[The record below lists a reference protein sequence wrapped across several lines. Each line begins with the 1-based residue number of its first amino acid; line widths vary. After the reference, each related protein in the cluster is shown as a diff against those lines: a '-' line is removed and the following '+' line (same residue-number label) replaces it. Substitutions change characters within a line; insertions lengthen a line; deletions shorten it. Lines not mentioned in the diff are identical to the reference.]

1 MFRQISH
8 CLLRKTNIAFILIY
22 FFSFLTG
29 TSLVTAQGSLEV
41 VVHHIEAVPIEGEI
55 AFDVAVFLSVFD
67 SEGNA
72 IEDLDVDN
80 FSIFEES
87 QPKEITSVDRAR
99 NAPKTIILVLDTS
112 GSMARSMR
120 AAREAA
126 QEFVRSLGTNDQVAV
141 ISFDSTI
148 KRAFPYSGD
157 FSAAVD
163 TIEGI
168 DFTHN
173 GGTCLYDA
181 AYEAVEMANTVPSG
195 RRAIILLT
203 DGVDETIDRKICST
217 HKLED
222 VTGRA
227 AHPGSHVPIY
237 TIGLGE
243 NVDETIL
250 TRMAFDTSG
259 RFIPADNADALLGLF
274 GNISK
279 QLNNQYVLHY
289 TSTNTPGSHSI
300 VVQAEYDNASDQ
312 ELKDFVLPGLPP
324 SISIE
329 VPVENAKVSK
339 EFQIVATVIERG
351 LPVDNI
357 SFEINGTKI
366 WAASEPPY
374 EIEWDFGDD
383 TGKKQ
388 IKVVAYD
395 RSGKELSSDSI
406 EITAIESATATVES
420 QSTDLPVA
428 TMEPTV
434 SSADTDSDVSADA
447 IDDLTLYI
455 IIAASVIILAIVIFI
470 VLRRKKP
477 KEEESSPKLFSDET
491 VDDFV
496 VGQPSASLM
505 VESSDDRSMV
515 GKDFAIIKFPT
526 ELGRSA
532 DNDIVFPGDTP
543 VSRQHAVINKV
554 KDDIVIAEISSQT
567 SDGKPK
573 RPKYGTFV
581 NGKQV
586 EGNEL
591 LRDGD
596 EIQLGRR
603 VRLRFRLLSSKKD
616 SSFSDDMTFDDMDIS
631 SIGSDTDE
639 TMDA

>member
-1 MFRQISH
+1 MFHPTSRSLH
-8 CLLRKTNIAFILIY
+8 NHTNTAFILLF

-29 TSLVTAQGSLEV
+29 TSPAIAQGALEV
-41 VVHHIEAVPIEGEI
+41 VIHHIEAVPIEGEI
-55 AFDVAVFLSVFD
+55 AYDVAVFTSVFD

-126 QEFVRSLGTNDQVAV
+126 QEFVRSLGANDQVAI
-141 ISFDSTI
+141 ISFDSNI
-148 KRAFPYSGD
+148 RRDFSYSGD

-163 TIEGI
+163 TIDGI
-168 DFTHN
+168 DFTPN

-181 AYEAVEMANTVPSG
+181 AYEAVELANTVPSG

-203 DGVDETIDRKICST
+203 DGVDETLDRKVCST
-217 HKLED
+217 RKIDD

-250 TRMAFDTSG
+250 TSMAFDTSG
-259 RFIPADNADALLGLF
+259 RYIPAKDADALLGLF
-274 GNISK
+274 GKISR
-279 QLNNQYVLHY
+279 QLNNQYVIRY
-289 TSTNTPGSHSI
+289 TSTNTPGSHSL

-357 SFEINGTKI
+357 TFEINGTKI
-366 WAASEPPY
+366 WAASEPPF
-374 EIEWDFGDD
+374 EVEWDFGGDAGD
-383 TGKKQ
+383 KE
-388 IKVVAYD
+388 IKVIAYD
-395 RSGKELSSDSI
+395 RSGKVLSSDSI
-406 EITAIESATATVES
+406 VITAIESATATLES
-420 QSTDLPVA
+420 QSTDLPEA
-428 TMEPTV
+428 TLEPTV

-455 IIAASVIILAIVIFI
+455 IIAASLIILAIVIFI

-496 VGQPSASLM
+496 IGQPAATLM
-505 VESSDDRSMV
+505 IESSDDRSMV

-526 ELGRSA
+526 TLGRSA
-532 DNDIVFPGDTP
+532 ENDIVFPGDTP
-543 VSRQHAVINKV
+543 VSRTHAEINKI
-554 KDDIVIAEISSQT
+554 KDDIVIAEVSSQT

-573 RPKYGTFV
+573 MPKYGTFV
-581 NGKQV
+581 NGHQV

-591 LRDGD
+591 LSDGD

-603 VRLRFRLLSSKKD
+603 VRIRFKLLASRKET
-616 SSFSDDMTFDDMDIS
+616 SFSDDMTFDDMDIS
-631 SIGSDTDE
+631 SISSDNDE